1 MKAYLASHLKDM
13 NRKNVYQLLRAKE
26 STSKAELS
34 KLTGISAPTVI
45 KIVNFLVDQKL
56 VLEIGA
62 GETAVG
68 RKPHML
74 ALNTDLMYV
83 AAFVLEGD
91 FFSAG
96 IVDIRGK
103 VIYEDSRM
111 VEKDVGLIL
120 DMIGEGQIEEMFE
133 KAGIPLE
140 KLGGIGI
147 ALPVFYNKHTNTI
160 SGGPLLKAGQ
170 EIDMAEKTERL
181 FQKYGVKVYIE
192 NDVNAQALGEF
203 EFAGMRE
210 KEDLLFISL
219 GTGLGAGLILDGRLR
234 RGVQSMCGEIGYV
247 SYDENYRSD
256 KREWGWLEMELGYRR
271 LRERFGLEADVEQ
284 RKFRI
289 ERKEECVAHVAALL
303 AKCVNNATV
312 LLDLNHVVLG
322 GRIVEILE
330 QELVE
335 RVNEYLEHL
344 SILGVRVRME
354 LSSNVGLI
362 GIASLA
368 TKDMIETLL
377 REE

>member
-1 MKAYLASHLKDM
+1 MKAYVASHLKDM
-13 NRKNVYQLLRAKE
+13 NRKNVYQLLREME
-26 STSKAELS
+26 STSKAEIS

-45 KIVNFLVDQKL
+45 KIINFLVDKKL
-56 VLEIGA
+56 VLEIGE

-74 ALNTDLMYV
+74 TLNTELMYV

-103 VIYEDSRM
+103 VVYEINM
-111 VEKDVGLIL
+111 VVEKNVTYIL
-120 DMIGEGQIEEMFE
+120 DMIEEQQIEEMFRE
-133 KAGIPLE
+133 AGIPVE
-140 KLGGIGI
+140 KLAGIGI

-160 SGGPLLKAGQ
+160 SGGPLLMPG
-170 EIDMAEKTERL
+170 EEVNMTEKTERL
-181 FQKYGVKVYIE
+181 SRKYGVKVYIE
-192 NDVNAQALGEF
+192 NDVNAQVLGEF
-203 EFAGMRE
+203 EYAGMKE
-210 KEDLLFISL
+210 KEDLLFVSL

-234 RGVQSMCGEIGYV
+234 RGAQCMCGEIGYI

-271 LRERFGLEADVEQ
+271 LRERFELKADIEKM
-284 RKFRI
+284 KFRI
-289 ERKEECVAHVAALL
+289 GRKEECVAYVAALL
-303 AKCVNNATV
+303 AKCVNNATA
-312 LLDLNHVVLG
+312 LLDCGNAVLG
-322 GRIVEILE
+322 GKIVEILG

-344 SILGVRVRME
+344 SIIGTRVRME
-354 LSSNVGLI
+354 STPNVGII

-368 TKDMIETLL
+368 TKDVIETLL
-377 REE
+377 KGE